1 MISATLLNAMLN
13 YLATLPYKDVH
24 MYIQTAQKEIAEYR
38 ATQEKETN
46 LTVTTADSEKGE

>member
-24 MYIQTAQKEIAEYR
+24 VYIQTAQKEIAEYQAAR
-38 ATQEKETN
+38 EKETN
-46 LTVTTADSEKGE
+46 LTVTTTDSEKGE